1 MQTDSDGT
9 NIIKIN
15 KIIKKKT
22 NITLY
27 SERLKISDKDHK
39 LIRKVHTELTDLI
52 SHLQKLCPSFTYS
65 L

>member
-1 MQTDSDGT
+1 M
-9 NIIKIN
+9 
-15 KIIKKKT
+15 

-39 LIRKVHTELTDLI
+39 LIRKVHTELTDII
-52 SHLQKLCPSFTYS
+52 SHLQKLCPSFTYT